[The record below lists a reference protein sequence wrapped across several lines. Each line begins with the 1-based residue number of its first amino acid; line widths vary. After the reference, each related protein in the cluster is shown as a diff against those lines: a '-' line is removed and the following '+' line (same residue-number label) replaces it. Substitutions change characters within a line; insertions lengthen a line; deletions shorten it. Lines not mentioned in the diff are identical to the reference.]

1 MGRDVQ
7 LQQSRGKG
15 TGVYAMV
22 PLKQGQLVV
31 RYSGPLRRKEDHA
44 AKLEQG
50 MTTGDYAFRLGADWV
65 IDGEVPESSSW
76 GRFINHSKRRCNCEP
91 VPVGPHA
98 LASTLNL
105 GDTWQNALVDLVE
118 TLRLPFPV
126 SPFAVFIETT
136 KEIEV
141 GEELLFDCE

>member
-1 MGRDVQ
+1 
-7 LQQSRGKG
+7 
-15 TGVYAMV
+15 MV

-91 VPVGPHA
+91 VPVGPRA
-98 LASTLNL
+98 LVSTLDL
-105 GDTWQNALVDLVE
+105 GDTWQNARIALLISLRPSGCPFLSRRSLSSSKLRK
-118 TLRLPFPV
+118 TLKSGRSFYLTVSEECLICKRLARV
-126 SPFAVFIETT
+126 
-136 KEIEV
+136 
-141 GEELLFDCE
+141 